1 MTLLPQNVT
10 LTPPSAADLP
20 ARFLDHPPNQAPHFQ
35 ATVKNS
41 QDLQSNTQ
49 DLTTAASGAQAQA
62 KNEAQAALLEL
73 TAQENAADQ
82 LARNYQIGIL
92 EQTKLPQGGTAL
104 DAHQNLAL
112 DVLYH
117 PEKFDFL
124 A

>member
-20 ARFLDHPPNQAPHFQ
+20 ARFLDHAPSQASHFQ
-35 ATVKNS
+35 ASVKNS
-41 QDLQSNTQ
+41 QNLQSNTQ
-49 DLTTAASGAQAQA
+49 DLTTAASAAQTQA
-62 KNEAQAALLEL
+62 KTEAQAALLEM

-104 DAHQNLAL
+104 DAHRNLAL
-112 DVLYH
+112 DTLYH
-117 PEKFDFL
+117 PERFDFL

>member
-10 LTPPSAADLP
+10 LSPPSAEALP
-20 ARFLDHPPNQAPHFQ
+20 ARFLDHAPGQASHFQ
-35 ATVKNS
+35 ASVKNS

-49 DLTTAASGAQAQA
+49 DLTTAASAAQTQA
-62 KNEAQAALLEL
+62 KTEAQAALLEM

-82 LARNYQIGIL
+82 FARNFQIGVL
-92 EQTKLPQGGTAL
+92 EQTKLPQGGTAI
-104 DAHQNLAL
+104 DAHKKLAV
-112 DVLYH
+112 DAMYH